1 MHRIPARRS
10 VPTARLLALLLGLA
24 LAQGC
29 ATTTL
34 VETWQAPGLEPADL
48 SFDHVV
54 AIAVMPDETRQRIV
68 EDALAAAATHTKVT
82 PAYTI
87 LEPEDRADP
96 KRLRAVLERN
106 GIDGAVTVTLVDTE
120 KQQTYVPGTTR
131 VYPGGYYGYYRAV
144 GAVVYEPG
152 YTHTDT
158 IVVVETS
165 LYDVAAGKL
174 LWSGISRTMN
184 PESVDSLI
192 QDIVEAARDEL
203 RDQGLLP

>member
-1 MHRIPARRS
+1 MHRFTPRRPIP
-10 VPTARLLALLLGLA
+10 TLLGLLLGLV
-24 LAQGC
+24 LVQGC

-48 SFDHVV
+48 EFEDVV
-54 AIAVMPDETRQRIV
+54 AIAVMPDETRQRLV

-87 LEPEDRADP
+87 LEPEDRDDP
-96 KRLRAVLERN
+96 ARLRAALERN

-165 LYDVAAGKL
+165 LYNVSEGKL

-184 PESVDSLI
+184 PKNVDSLI
-192 QDIVEAARDEL
+192 EGIVEAARDEL
-203 RDQGLLP
+203 HSEGLLP